1 MAVIAVDPE
10 TPVGALIVQLAG
22 DAQRVK
28 ALAKRIVDAAGTTAQ
43 DPTTD
48 WTRLEGGDFGAPS
61 GKGEDVFGACNAI
74 LIALTTGDA
83 GTAINRLDRGA

>member
-1 MAVIAVDPE
+1 MAVIVVDPA
-10 TPVGALIVQLAG
+10 TPFGALIVDLAG
-22 DAQRVK
+22 KAQEVK

-43 DPTTD
+43 DPDTS
-48 WTRLEGGDFGAPS
+48 WARLEGGDFGAPA